1 MYIKIRVSLKKNENV
16 QKKNLKIIYLQLYE
30 YWNFIIIILIIIF
43 TSHTSIVE
51 RVCDR
56 IGIVTKSRWKNWRN
70 SVRGGYFQERDTL
83 NAVLTG
89 GEDERMDLR
98 KDRDVWDVWDV
109 CDQL

>member
-16 QKKNLKIIYLQLYE
+16 QKKNLKIIYLQM
-30 YWNFIIIILIIIF
+30 YWNVIIIILIIIF

>member
-16 QKKNLKIIYLQLYE
+16 QKKNLKIIYLQM

-98 KDRDVWDVWDV
+98 KDRDVWDV

>member
-1 MYIKIRVSLKKNENV
+1 M
-16 QKKNLKIIYLQLYE
+16 
-30 YWNFIIIILIIIF
+30 
-43 TSHTSIVE
+43 
-51 RVCDR
+51 
-56 IGIVTKSRWKNWRN
+56 
-70 SVRGGYFQERDTL
+70 RGGYFQERDTL